1 MYLIQ
6 KRRAGGGGGGGHAM
20 QNEALTLAYLLV
32 LSSWINV
39 HYEE

>member
-1 MYLIQ
+1 MYLIENTET
-6 KRRAGGGGGGGHAM
+6 ACGGGGHAM
-20 QNEALTLAYLLV
+20 QNEALTLTYLLV